1 MISAPRRSF
10 FSPLNVASKTHR
22 FSLDLFLSVPTVLPQ
37 TKWVVK
43 AEKVRNICDFF
54 NGLHSLTFLR
64 LAGGKVKPLK
74 AAKKD
79 KKELDEEDLAHQA
92 KIKAGMS
99 PFHFTTSDSVY

>member
-1 MISAPRRSF
+1 
-10 FSPLNVASKTHR
+10 
-22 FSLDLFLSVPTVLPQ
+22 
-37 TKWVVK
+37 VVK
-43 AEKVRNICDFF
+43 AEKVRKILDFF

-92 KIKAGMS
+92 KLKAGMS
-99 PFHFTTSDSVY
+99 PLHSTTSDSVY